1 MLECKMISRKPF
13 ICYSVVLDSRKVFL
27 VKSEKGSTERSKR
40 WKMIVSPDE
49 DLFFS
54 SKRSALRFF
63 QTGEKFKTK
72 PVYASGKGKTQ
83 KRIR

>member
-27 VKSEKGSTERSKR
+27 VKSGFVERSKR

-49 DLFFS
+49 GLFFP
-54 SKRSALRFF
+54 SKRSALHFF

-72 PVYASGKGKTQ
+72 PVYASGKGKIQ